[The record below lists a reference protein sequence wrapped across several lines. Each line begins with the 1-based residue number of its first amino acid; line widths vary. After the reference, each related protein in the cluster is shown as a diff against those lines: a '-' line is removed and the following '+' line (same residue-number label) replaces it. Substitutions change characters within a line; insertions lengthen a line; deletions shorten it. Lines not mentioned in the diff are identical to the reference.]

1 MTGNEIYL
9 LTAFICSACDGSIAA
24 EELELVNNLAR
35 QTNLFDGLDIEDKL
49 NSYVAQINQNG
60 RSFINDY
67 ISILSATD
75 LSEEEQLNIIDVAIR
90 IIESDAKIEYS
101 EIMFFKKLRKALSIS
116 DDRILDKMPEIED
129 YLLPDIQ
136 TQEFIFEPSIK
147 FKTIDLSLF
156 SSTLL
161 PRDAHEKEISQ

>member
-1 MTGNEIYL
+1 MIGNEIYL
-9 LTAFICSACDGSIAA
+9 LTAFVCSACDGSIAA

-35 QTNLFDGLDIEDKL
+35 RTNLFDGLDIEDKL

-101 EIMFFKKLRKALSIS
+101 EIKFFKKLRKALSIP

-136 TQEFIFEPSIK
+136 TQEFIFEASTK
-147 FKTIDLSLF
+147 FKTIDFSLF

-161 PRDAHEKEISQ
+161 PRNAHEKEIS

>member
-9 LTAFICSACDGSIAA
+9 LTAFVCSACDGSIAA

-35 QTNLFDGLDIEDKL
+35 RTNLFDGLDIEGKL

-67 ISILSATD
+67 ISILSATE

-101 EIMFFKKLRKALSIS
+101 EIKFFKKLRKALSIP

-129 YLLPDIQ
+129 YLLPDNQ
-136 TQEFIFEPSIK
+136 SQGFMFDGSVN
-147 FKTIDLSLF
+147 FDSIDLSF
-156 SSTLL
+156 IQM
-161 PRDAHEKEISQ
+161 RDLHSK